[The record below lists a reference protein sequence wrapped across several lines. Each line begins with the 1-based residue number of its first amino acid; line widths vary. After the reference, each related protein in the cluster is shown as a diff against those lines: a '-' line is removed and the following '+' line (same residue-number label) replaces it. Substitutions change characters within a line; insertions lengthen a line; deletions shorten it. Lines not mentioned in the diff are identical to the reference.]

1 MFQATIKTSEICDLQ
16 ILCPFHSFSIK
27 HIMKCLKSKHIKY
40 SNRALAY
47 LYGIIDVKIRQ
58 QTAIDSVNMFYIKHF
73 TCR

>member
-1 MFQATIKTSEICDLQ
+1 
-16 ILCPFHSFSIK
+16 
-27 HIMKCLKSKHIKY
+27 MKCLKSKHIKY